1 MLENTGGQSDLKRM
15 SYECL
20 KNVTDYVSNR
30 ISAVGYT
37 HHRRLLAKCHIQ
49 SSSDGDRDYLGL
61 FLSSNSSN
69 LSFSCPFFPL
79 PKRLFLCKLFS
90 VQELQKAHLSN
101 VCAY

>member
-1 MLENTGGQSDLKRM
+1 MFASNPTPLPSLERSVWAKTRNDQDVDISL
-15 SYECL
+15 
-20 KNVTDYVSNR
+20 R

-61 FLSSNSSN
+61 FLSSN
-69 LSFSCPFFPL
+69 LSFSCPFFPYQSVSFSANCSQFKNF
-79 PKRLFLCKLFS
+79 KRCTF
-90 VQELQKAHLSN
+90 SN